1 MTSYR
6 PNFIL
11 VGDSAAR
18 PLPQMASR
26 PAHSLFPQGVR
37 FAVPEHLTAKPS
49 ASSRRPQA
57 KQAGA
62 NR

>member
-26 PAHSLFPQGVR
+26 PAHSLFPQGFR
-37 FAVPEHLTAKPS
+37 FAVPEGVAGKSAAKGK
-49 ASSRRPQA
+49 QA
-57 KQAGA
+57 KGGA
-62 NR
+62 R

>member
-26 PAHSLFPQGVR
+26 PAHSLFPQGFR
-37 FAVPEHLTAKPS
+37 FEVPEGVAAQTSDAKP
-49 ASSRRPQA
+49 RPKPA
-57 KQAGA
+57 K
-62 NR
+62 